1 MSASYKI
8 RFITLADASAVLEI
22 YKPYVLNTY
31 ITFEYE
37 VPAIEEWQSKIK
49 KIMVKYPWLVCE
61 YQGEIVGYAYGS
73 THRDRTAYQWSA
85 ESTVY
90 LPEKFHRR
98 GIAGALYE
106 TLFAMLKLQ
115 GYVNVYAGVGLPN
128 NKSEEFHKALGFSE
142 LGIFK
147 NIGYK
152 LGTWHDTKWF
162 QLHLTDHIKNPPA
175 PKTIAEINETSDFL
189 YILEQANFK
198 LNNKVVTP
206 GSSE

>member
-73 THRDRTAYQWSA
+73 THR
-85 ESTVY
+85 
-90 LPEKFHRR
+90 EKFHRR

-152 LGTWHDTKWF
+152 LRTWHDTKWF